1 MNGAFYI
8 YLLTL
13 ETLTWE
19 PISNQH
25 LSQVPV
31 VSSILMGGWGWGDIN
46 EDKH

>member
-19 PISNQH
+19 AISNQH
-25 LSQVPV
+25 LSQAPV
-31 VSSILMGGWGWGDIN
+31 LSSILRGGGTYM
-46 EDKH
+46 KH